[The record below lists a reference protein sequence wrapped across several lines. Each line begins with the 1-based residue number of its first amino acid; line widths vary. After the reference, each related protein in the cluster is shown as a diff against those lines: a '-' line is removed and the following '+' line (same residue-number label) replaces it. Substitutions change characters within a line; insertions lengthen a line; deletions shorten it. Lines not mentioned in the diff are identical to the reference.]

1 MLSLT
6 GRPLLVLAVVLT
18 TLAVLAVVFV
28 VHRAAGSPP
37 LGRTRRLALGSAA
50 LALALL
56 GPVFAIGAAALA
68 LNDDYGFYTSW
79 ADLTGSGPAHVAIST
94 GALIRPGQGTLQV
107 RTVHARAG
115 GLDDQVLV
123 WLPPG
128 YVADATRRYP
138 VVMFLPG
145 QPSTPQA
152 TLRHFQFARIATRLV
167 QQHQVPPFVAVFPTL
182 MIAPPRDTECT
193 NIPGGV
199 QAESWLNSD
208 VPAYI
213 VRQYRVQPL
222 GPDWSLVGWS
232 TGGFC
237 VAKLVAAHPGRF
249 GSAAA
254 LGGYF
259 KPIQDHTTGNLF
271 DGLAR
276 RYDRNSPLWLYRHD
290 HGLGGSRLLIVDS
303 RQDSESWPESQQML
317 RLTAADP
324 SVSRLIFPIGG
335 HNYND
340 YRQFLAQALV
350 WGARSWRR

>member
-6 GRPLLVLAVVLT
+6 GRPLLVLAIVLT
-18 TLAVLAVVFV
+18 ILAVLGVVFL
-28 VHRAAGSPP
+28 VHRATGSPP
-37 LGRTRRLALGSAA
+37 LSRARRLALGSAA

-56 GPVFAIGAAALA
+56 GPAFAVAATALA
-68 LNDDYGFYTSW
+68 VNDDYGFYTSW
-79 ADLTGSGPAHVAIST
+79 ADLTGAAPAQVAIRT
-94 GALIRPGQGTLQV
+94 GTLVRPGQGTVQV
-107 RTVHARAG
+107 RTVGAHAG
-115 GLDDQVLV
+115 GVDDRVLV

-128 YVADATRRYP
+128 YDADAARPYP

-145 QPSTPQA
+145 QPSSPQE
-152 TLRHFQFARIATRLV
+152 TFRHFEFARIATRLV

-199 QAESWLNSD
+199 QAESWLNSA
-208 VPAYI
+208 VPAYLA
-213 VRQYRVQPL
+213 RQYRVQPL
-222 GPDWSLVGWS
+222 GPDWSVVGWS

-237 VAKLVAAHPGRF
+237 AAKLVAAHPGRF

-254 LGGYF
+254 FGGYF
-259 KPIQDHTTGNLF
+259 KPIQDHTTGDLF
-271 DGLAR
+271 DGQAL

-290 HGLGGSRLLIVDS
+290 HGLGGSRLLIVAS
-303 RQDSESWPESQQML
+303 RQDPESWPESQQML
-317 RLTAADP
+317 RRTAADP
-324 SVSRLIFPIGG
+324 SVSRLIFAIGG

-340 YRQFLAQALV
+340 YRRVLAQALV